1 MTLKTICLVV
11 VCTAI
16 AAPAMAHHSFAMFDN
31 DKTVALQGTVKEF
44 DWTNPHAW
52 LYITVVDPSGKPA
65 EWAFEMASPLQL
77 VSKGWKQDSVKTGDK
92 ITIQMHPMKDGS
104 HGGSSVSVTLANGT
118 VLGQPPRPAP
128 G

>member
-1 MTLKTICLVV
+1 
-11 VCTAI
+11 
-16 AAPAMAHHSFAMFDN
+16 MAHHSFAMFDN

-52 LYITVVDPSGKPA
+52 LYMVVTDPAGKPV

-77 VSKGWKQDSVKTGDK
+77 VSKGWKQDSVKAGDK
-92 ITIQMHPMKDGS
+92 VTIQMHPMKDGS

-118 VLGQPPRPAP
+118 VLGQQPRPGP